1 MLKQFLTFFVA
12 YIDSSLVGTGTVDK
26 AAIYSKAGDSTWA
39 ISPGFQVHPP
49 DSQVADWQLSAPEVT
64 AICKGFDNSEALFGR
79 GIKIGGE
86 KYFTIRADDKA
97 IQGRKV
103 RLPLPSPFVAQGRL
117 VQGEEGIICVRTKQ
131 AVIVAHY
138 PAGQQAGEVTKVV
151 LALSDYLTNLGY

>member
-1 MLKQFLTFFVA
+1 MSWQA

-39 ISPGFQVHPP
+39 ISPGFQ
-49 DSQVADWQLSAPEVT
+49 LSGPEVT
-64 AICKGFDNSEALFGR
+64 AICKGFDNSDSIFGS
-79 GIKIGGE
+79 GLKIGGA

-97 IQGRKV
+97 IQGRK
-103 RLPLPSPFVAQGRL
+103 
-117 VQGEEGIICVRTKQ
+117 GEEGVICVRTKQ

-138 PAGQQAGEVTKVV
+138 PPGQQAGEVTKVV